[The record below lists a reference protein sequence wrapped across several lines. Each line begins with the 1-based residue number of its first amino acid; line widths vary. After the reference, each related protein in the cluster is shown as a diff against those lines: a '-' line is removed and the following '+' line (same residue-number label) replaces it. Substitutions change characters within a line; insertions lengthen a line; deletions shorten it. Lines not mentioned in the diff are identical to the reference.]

1 MPIFEYKAL
10 TPHGS
15 TQKGIVDADSA
26 KDARTQ
32 LRKKKLLVT
41 EIHESK
47 RGGRRGFAIK
57 LRKLQGANAP
67 NKKRNEQVAAAT
79 RQLASLLSAGIPLID
94 GLRAIIEQAPDRE
107 IEQVFRDIREKVT
120 TGISFGDAV
129 AHHPAY
135 FSELFAAMVKAGE
148 ASGALDKV
156 LQKLANYLLAQS
168 RMRNRVGAA
177 MIYPMIMIAVG
188 ILVVAI
194 LITFV
199 VPKISQ
205 MFRSRGQELPLPT
218 EILIATSDFFVQWWW
233 AIALG
238 VAALSVAFNWFLQ
251 VPKGRLLWDTFVLK
265 LPVFGDLMLKQSVGR
280 FATTFSTLLASG
292 VPVIQAIQVTKDTLG
307 NKVLENAL
315 QKVHD
320 HILEG
325 ADIATPMRASGAFP
339 PVVSYMVAVGEQA
352 GNLEEV
358 LDQVA
363 QTYEEEV
370 ELATQKMTTILEPL
384 IIVFLAGIVA
394 GIILSIILPLMQVNK
409 LNH

>member
-1 MPIFEYKAL
+1 MPIYEYKAL
-10 TPHGS
+10 TPKGS

-26 KDARTQ
+26 RDARTQ

-41 EIHESK
+41 EIHESQKGMK
-47 RGGRRGFAIK
+47 RGLTLK
-57 LRKLQGANAP
+57 LRKIQGANTP

-79 RQLASLLSAGIPLID
+79 RQLASLLGAGIPLIE

-107 IEQVFRDIREKVT
+107 IEQVFRDIREKVS
-120 TGISFGDAV
+120 TGISFGEAV

-135 FSELFAAMVKAGE
+135 FSELYSAMVKAGE

-156 LQKLANYLLAQS
+156 LAKLANYLLAQS

-205 MFRSRGQELPLPT
+205 MFRSRGKELPLPT
-218 EILIATSDFFVQWWW
+218 EILIGTSDFFVQWWW
-233 AIALG
+233 AVALG
-238 VAALSVAFNWFLQ
+238 VAVLSLLFNWFLRI
-251 VPKGRLLWDTFVLK
+251 PRGRLLWDTFILK

-280 FATTFSTLLASG
+280 FATTFSTLLGSG
-292 VPVIQAIQVTKDTLG
+292 VPVIQSIQVTKDTLG

-315 QKVHD
+315 QKIHA

-325 ADIATPMRASGAFP
+325 ADIATPMRLSGAFP

-358 LDQVA
+358 LEQVA

-370 ELATQKMTTILEPL
+370 ELATQKMTTVLEPL
-384 IIVFLAGIVA
+384 IIVLLAGIVA
-394 GIILSIILPLMQVNK
+394 GIILSIILPLMQINK
-409 LNH
+409 ISG

>member
-10 TPHGS
+10 TTKG
-15 TQKGIVDADSA
+15 TKEKGIIDADSA
-26 KDARTQ
+26 KDARTK

-41 EIHESK
+41 EIHESQ

-57 LRKLQGANAP
+57 LRKLQGANTP

-79 RQLASLLSAGIPLID
+79 RQLASLLAAGIPLID

-107 IEQVFRDIREKVT
+107 IEEVFRDIREKVS
-120 TGISFGDAV
+120 TGMTFGDAV
-129 AHHPAY
+129 ANHPAY
-135 FSELFAAMVKAGE
+135 FSELYSAMVKAGE

-218 EILIATSDFFVQWWW
+218 EILIALSDFFVQWWW
-233 AIALG
+233 AVALG
-238 VAALSVAFNWFLQ
+238 VAFLSMAFNWFLKL
-251 VPKGRLLWDTFVLK
+251 PKGRLLWDQMVLK

-280 FATTFSTLLASG
+280 FATTFSTLLGSG

-315 QKVHD
+315 QKIHD

-325 ADIATPMRASGAFP
+325 ADIATPMRLSGAFP

-370 ELATQKMTTILEPL
+370 ELATQKMTTVLEPL

-394 GIILSIILPLMQVNK
+394 GIILSIILPLMQINK

>member
-1 MPIFEYKAL
+1 MPIYEYKAL
-10 TPHGS
+10 TPKGS

-26 KDARTQ
+26 RDARTQ

-41 EIHESK
+41 EIHESQKGMK
-47 RGGRRGFAIK
+47 RGLTLK
-57 LRKLQGANAP
+57 LRKIQGANTP

-79 RQLASLLSAGIPLID
+79 RQLASLLGAGIPLIE

-107 IEQVFRDIREKVT
+107 IEQVFRDIREKVS
-120 TGISFGDAV
+120 TGISFGEAV

-135 FSELFAAMVKAGE
+135 FSELYSAMVKAGE

-156 LQKLANYLLAQS
+156 LAKLANYLLAQS

-205 MFRSRGQELPLPT
+205 MFRSRGKELPLPT
-218 EILIATSDFFVQWWW
+218 EILIGTSDFFVQWWW
-233 AIALG
+233 AVALG
-238 VAALSVAFNWFLQ
+238 VAVLSLLFNWFLRI
-251 VPKGRLLWDTFVLK
+251 PRGRLLWDTFILK

-280 FATTFSTLLASG
+280 FATTFSTLLGSG
-292 VPVIQAIQVTKDTLG
+292 VPVIQSIQVTKDTLG

-315 QKVHD
+315 QKIHD

-325 ADIATPMRASGAFP
+325 ADIATPMRLSGAFP

-358 LDQVA
+358 LEQVA

-370 ELATQKMTTILEPL
+370 ELATQKMTTVLEPL
-384 IIVFLAGIVA
+384 IIVLLAGIVA
-394 GIILSIILPLMQVNK
+394 GIILSIILPLMQINK
-409 LNH
+409 ISG